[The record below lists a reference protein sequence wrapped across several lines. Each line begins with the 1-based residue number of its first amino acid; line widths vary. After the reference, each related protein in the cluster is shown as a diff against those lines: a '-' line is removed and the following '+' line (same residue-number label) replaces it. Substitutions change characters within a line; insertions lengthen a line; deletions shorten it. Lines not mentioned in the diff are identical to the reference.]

1 MTRVAAIDC
10 GTNTLRLLVADLD
23 VAAQRADEVERRT
36 AIVRLGEGVD
46 RTGSFADAALERTF
60 GVLDDYARLI
70 GDLGVERVRMVA
82 TSAARDVADRASFE
96 DGVRARVGVV
106 PEVISGDEE
115 ARLTY
120 DGTLRGLV
128 GVDGVQDP
136 VVVLDIGGG
145 STELVTSAEPAEPPG
160 KPTQPTRVVG
170 RSLDIGSVRLT
181 ERFLASDPP
190 SPDEIRATVRQVD
203 DALDRL
209 PPELT
214 KAGTLVGVAGT
225 TRTVAAVALELPTY
239 DRARLHLVR
248 LPAAQVHDVRDRL
261 LAMTVA
267 ERRAI
272 PSMHPGR
279 ADVIGA
285 GAIVLAACVD
295 RLGAGEVLVSRHDI
309 LDGVAWSLA

>member
-82 TSAARDVADRASFE
+82 TSAARDVADRAFFE
-96 DGVRARVGVV
+96 GGVRARIGVV
-106 PEVISGDEE
+106 PEVITGDEE
-115 ARLTY
+115 ALLTY
-120 DGTLRGLV
+120 QGTLRGLV
-128 GVDGVQDP
+128 DVEGVQDP

-145 STELVTSAEPAEPPG
+145 STELVTAEPAEPPRR
-160 KPTQPTRVVG
+160 PTQPSRVVG

-190 SPDEIRATVRQVD
+190 RQDEISTTVRHVD
-203 DALDRL
+203 AALDTL
-209 PPELT
+209 PPELL
-214 KAGTLVGVAGT
+214 KAGTLVGVAGS
-225 TRTVAAVALELPTY
+225 TRTVAAVALDLPTY

-248 LPAAQVHDVRDRL
+248 LSTAQVHDVRDRL

-285 GAIVLAACVD
+285 GAIVLAGCLD
-295 RLGAGEVLVSRHDI
+295 RLGVGEVLVSRHDI